1 MKRKLGPRQV
11 SKSGCKIEW
20 VSTPAQSWFHFSVQ
34 QRGQGRR
41 RLSSSLKLPG
51 CAAWGGAA
59 AGRGQRKDPQ
69 KSQSPEKTQRA
80 SSAGFSGLAS
90 QEFMPCELVGA
101 MPAEQVWKIQRFSI
115 LSSSPPSPPTDL
127 TRGPMKG
134 KWAGKLTGRSPP
146 CRLNYFCLKS
156 STHFPQTALTSPRL
170 PPTHKLFGSH

>member
-11 SKSGCKIEW
+11 SKTGCKIEW

-34 QRGQGRR
+34 GRR

-51 CAAWGGAA
+51 CGVWGGAA

-101 MPAEQVWKIQRFSI
+101 VPAEQVWKIQRFSI
-115 LSSSPPSPPTDL
+115 LSSSPL
-127 TRGPMKG
+127 
-134 KWAGKLTGRSPP
+134 
-146 CRLNYFCLKS
+146 S
-156 STHFPQTALTSPRL
+156 SH
-170 PPTHKLFGSH
+170 